1 MIRFVM
7 AYGAIHLNVLFLSCY
22 LVGILDREM
31 LLLLQVGFLVV
42 MCWDWLRYG
51 KRGQTLSWK
60 VRAGWVLL
68 GFFFM
73 VLFSLLVSLLASEV
87 PHNQERLMEVQS
99 QVPLLSFLLF
109 LWNASI
115 AEEYVYRQLLWER
128 LKYPLFQMIIT
139 SILFSLAHHP
149 SSLATSFIYGGLG
162 VTLGFVRL
170 KTDAFTAL
178 LLHVSWNVLVLSL
191 SIL

>member
-22 LVGILDREM
+22 LVGYLDRSS
-31 LLLLQVGFLVV
+31 LLLFQVGFLVV

-51 KRGQTLSWK
+51 KGGQILSWK
-60 VRAGWVLL
+60 KRAGWVLL

-73 VLFSLLVSLLASEV
+73 VLLSLLVSLLASEV
-87 PHNQERLMEVQS
+87 PHNQARLMEVES
-99 QVPLLSFLLF
+99 QVPLVSFLLF

-115 AEEYVYRQLLWER
+115 TEEYLYRQLLWER
-128 LKYPLFQMIIT
+128 LKRPLPQMIIT
-139 SILFSLAHHP
+139 SLLFALAHHP
-149 SSLATSFIYGGLG
+149 SSLPTGFIYGGLG
-162 VTLGFVRL
+162 VTLGIVRL

-178 LLHVSWNVLVLSL
+178 LLHVSWNMLVLSL